1 MLNLGLTLSWKMKEN
16 QVRNAINAYWETRI
30 VEQAKVYS
38 SLQFLNL
45 GGCHPLLHLI
55 TGEERGVH
63 RLRTRL
69 NVATGKPRCVYLLHR
84 LTLFL
89 GGQNFAFYYLF
100 FFFFRGGGGGW
111 NYSSYSFG
119 IPIWAAIFGV
129 SHFWQVFLGVSFQ
142 NMAFCNVFCNLF
154 MNKI

>member
-1 MLNLGLTLSWKMKEN
+1 MLNLGLTLSWKMKD

-84 LTLFL
+84 LTLFF
-89 GGQNFAFYYLF
+89 GGVKILHFTIF
-100 FFFFRGGGGGW
+100 FFFFFFFAGGGGLKLFQLFFWYTNLGGYFW
-111 NYSSYSFG
+111 GKSFLAG
-119 IPIWAAIFGV
+119 IFRCQFSKYGI
-129 SHFWQVFLGVSFQ
+129 L
-142 NMAFCNVFCNLF
+142 
-154 MNKI
+154 